1 MPHAVLQHS
10 LNAKTLIIVV
20 VITKFDEIPVT

>member
-1 MPHAVLQHS
+1 LQHS